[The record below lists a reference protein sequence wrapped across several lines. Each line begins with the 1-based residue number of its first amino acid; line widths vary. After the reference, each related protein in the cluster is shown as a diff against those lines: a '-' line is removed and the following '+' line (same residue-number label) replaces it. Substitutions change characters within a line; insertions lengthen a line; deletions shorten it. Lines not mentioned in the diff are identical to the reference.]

1 MTMKNV
7 FYALAVV
14 VLTVSMPNVLHCEEA
29 KVGGSQPATVGSS
42 QPATVGSSQ
51 PATTGSGQSATT
63 GSGQPATVGSGE
75 PATVGSGAVGSGQPP
90 RPYGFQGPGGGGST
104 PPTGE
109 TGGK

>member
-7 FYALAVV
+7 LYALAVV

-29 KVGGSQPATVGSS
+29 KVGSS
-42 QPATVGSSQ
+42 QPATVGS
-51 PATTGSGQSATT
+51 G
-63 GSGQPATVGSGE
+63 GQPATVGDSKE
-75 PATVGSGAVGSGQPP
+75 PT
-90 RPYGFQGPGGGGST
+90 GGGSN